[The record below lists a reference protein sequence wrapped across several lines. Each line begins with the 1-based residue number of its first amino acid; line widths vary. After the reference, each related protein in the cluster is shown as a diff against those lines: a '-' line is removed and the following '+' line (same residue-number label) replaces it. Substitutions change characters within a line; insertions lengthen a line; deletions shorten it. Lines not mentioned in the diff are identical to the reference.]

1 MNYQNATKKV
11 VDQTLRQTELEMW
24 QEEERKIRIKV
35 ASAKKKVR
43 DHHAG
48 FVSAKKYLVYRSRW
62 INHLEK
68 IHPEIKYVSGYKMQK
83 DNSKSFQV
91 LVQDRKT
98 GIRFSVASSKL
109 RKPTWKPHLEFI
121 PPRKVFKEDRQKWY
135 PIANRNC
142 WGQLIVNSKIKP
154 IVFLQ
159 CRQCG
164 KTFQQKRGADFCS
177 SRCYKIWHDRW
188 KSRQKSK
195 RTKTAKTNGT
205 YDISITL
212 EKLYKRDKGVCYICG
227 KHLVLND
234 DYNRPDAPTIEHVIP
249 IAKGGT
255 HTWDNVKLACR
266 NCNNHKGTKTYQEYL
281 KSEALK
287 LTNVYF
293 C

>member
-11 VDQTLRQTELEMW
+11 VEQTLRQTELEMW

-159 CRQCG
+159 CKYCG
-164 KTFQQKRGADFCS
+164 KTFEQHRGSLFCS
-177 SRCYKIWHDRW
+177 IECAHKYSHYYKH
-188 KSRQKSK
+188 KQKTY
-195 RTKTAKTNGT
+195 RTQKAKKNGN
-205 YDISITL
+205 YDKSITL
-212 EKLYKRDKGVCYICG
+212 AKVYKRDHGVCYICG
-227 KHLVLND
+227 KHLILND
-234 DYNRPDAPTIEHVIP
+234 DYNRLDAPTIEHVVP
-249 IAKGGT
+249 ICRGGT
-255 HTWDNVKLACR
+255 HTWDNVRLACR
-266 NCNNHKGTKTYQEYL
+266 ACNNAKGTKLLKEYIE
-281 KSEALK
+281 KAS
-287 LTNVYF
+287 
-293 C
+293 

>member
-11 VDQTLRQTELEMW
+11 VEQTLRQTELEMW

-159 CRQCG
+159 CKYCG
-164 KTFQQKRGADFCS
+164 RAFEQHNKSYFCS
-177 SRCYKIWHDRW
+177 EECRRKYKNL
-188 KSRQKSK
+188 SK
-195 RTKTAKTNGT
+195 QRKKDDRTKQAKKNGN
-205 YDISITL
+205 YDKSITL
-212 EKLYKRDKGVCYICG
+212 AKVYKRDHGVCYICG
-227 KHLVLND
+227 KHLILND
-234 DYNRPDAPTIEHVIP
+234 DYNRLDAPTIEHVVP
-249 IAKGGT
+249 ICRGGT
-255 HTWDNVKLACR
+255 HTWGNVRLACR
-266 NCNNHKGTKTYQEYL
+266 ACNNAKGTKLLKEYID
-281 KSEALK
+281 KAS
-287 LTNVYF
+287 
-293 C
+293 